1 MSDLEERLY
10 GGNVADSVVRV
21 GATVRKPA
29 TEATSSVE
37 ALLEHLFAVGFRG
50 APRTLGR
57 DEKGR
62 HVLEYVSGATQEP
75 FSYTSEELE
84 RVGRLIRE
92 FHAAAKSFV
101 PPAGAQW
108 KVVIRPDAEELICH
122 HDLAPWNLVRGEEQW
137 VFIDWDGSGP
147 GSVLWDV
154 AYAAQS
160 FVPLINGGD
169 PASDALRL
177 RCFIDGYGLDRS
189 QRERLPGMMVAR
201 TRAMFELGERAAIT
215 GEQPWARLHAE
226 GDGSRHWR
234 QAADYVERHLEI
246 WKDALLAGFDDDC
259 GGQA

>member
-1 MSDLEERLY
+1 MSDLEERLF
-10 GGNVADSVVRV
+10 GGNVADAVVRV

-37 ALLEHLFAVGFRG
+37 ALLEHLFAVGFSG

-62 HVLEYVSGATQEP
+62 HVLEYVPGATQEP
-75 FSYTSEELE
+75 FSYTSEELG

-92 FHAAAKSFV
+92 FHAASKSFV
-101 PPAGAQW
+101 PPEGAQW
-108 KVVIRPDAEELICH
+108 KVVIRPDSEELICH
-122 HDLAPWNLVRGEEQW
+122 HDLAPWNLVRGGERW

-154 AYAAQS
+154 AYSAQS
-160 FVPLINGGD
+160 FVPLIEGGE
-169 PASDALRL
+169 PAFDGSRL
-177 RCFIDGYGLDRS
+177 RRFVDGYGLDRS
-189 QRERLPGMMVAR
+189 QRERLPHLMVAR

-215 GEQPWARLHAE
+215 GEQPWSRLHAE

-234 QAADYVERHLEI
+234 RAAEYVERHLEV
-246 WKDALLAGFDDDC
+246 WKDALLANYGHDDC
-259 GGQA
+259 GRA

>member
-29 TEATSSVE
+29 TSATHSVE
-37 ALLEHLFAVGFRG
+37 ALLEHLFEVGFRG
-50 APRTLGR
+50 APQTLGR

-62 HVLEYVSGATQEP
+62 HVLEYVPGATQEP
-75 FSYTSEELE
+75 FSYSSEELG
-84 RVGRLIRE
+84 RVGQLIRE

-101 PPAGAQW
+101 PPAGAEW
-108 KVVIRPDAEELICH
+108 KVVIRPDSEELICH
-122 HDLAPWNLVRGEEQW
+122 HDLAPWNLVRGEERW

-154 AYAAQS
+154 AYAAQT
-160 FVPLINGGD
+160 FVPLIHGGV
-169 PASDALRL
+169 PGIDAPRL
-177 RCFIDGYGLDRS
+177 RCFVDGYGLDRS
-189 QRERLPGMMVAR
+189 QREKLPELMVAR

-215 GEQPWARLHAE
+215 GEQPWARLHVE

-234 QAADYVERHLEI
+234 QAADYVEWHLEI
-246 WKDALLAGFDDDC
+246 WKDALLADC
-259 GGQA
+259 ER